1 MTKHFVISIISNSRK
16 CKLICYIEKQINGC
30 LEDTEII
37 EGHKIHLHLHNFPL
51 TTQIT
56 VV

>member
-37 EGHKIHLHLHNFPL
+37 EGHKINLHLHNFPL